1 MIRGTAAVLVAF
13 VLLAGCGSVAS
24 PGGDVTP
31 TRTITPVPVPQE
43 TPTPRGPAVL
53 APGLSAEGVFDA
65 TELADAHAATL
76 SATSFTA
83 VRVER
88 RHRADGS
95 LVSRYRSVVR
105 MSAAGDRFRY
115 GLNQTDVRD
124 GRVRNQ
130 SLARYADGSQVYV
143 ATTRSGETTYS
154 VLGDPGEPTDPST
167 VFRENATERVG
178 VVRLFGSLRLD
189 VVDRRTV
196 DGRTVYRVAVEN
208 GSQQFGTLRNVSL
221 NATIRED
228 GLVTAYRLSYEI
240 GSLRVAVAVDFR
252 DVGGTEVTPPSWLPA
267 ARNAT
272 GTATAT
278 PATVR
283 TSGATANGT
292 ARSTAWPTGRLTS

>member
-1 MIRGTAAVLVAF
+1 MRGTAVTLAALVLF
-13 VLLAGCGSVAS
+13 AGCGSVAS
-24 PGGDVTP
+24 PGEDATP

-53 APGLSAEGVFDA
+53 APGLSVEGVFDA

-83 VRVER
+83 VREER

-105 MSAAGDRFRY
+105 MSAADNRFRY
-115 GLNQTDVRD
+115 ALNQTDVRD
-124 GRVRNQ
+124 GRSRNQ
-130 SLARYADGSQVYV
+130 SLARYADGSRVYV
-143 ATTRSGETTYS
+143 ATTRGGETIYS
-154 VLGDPGEPTDPST
+154 VLGDPDEPTDPST
-167 VFRENATERVG
+167 VFRENATARVG

-196 DGRTVYRVAVEN
+196 DDRTVYRVTVEN
-208 GSQQFGTLRNVSL
+208 GSQRLGTLRNVSL

-240 GSLRVAVAVDFR
+240 GELRVAVAVDFR
-252 DVGGTEVTPPSWLPA
+252 DVGGTEVTPPAWLPA
-267 ARNAT
+267 ARDAT
-272 GTATAT
+272 GTTTAT

-283 TSGATANGT
+283 TGGATANGT
-292 ARSTAWPTGRLTS
+292 ARSTPWPTGKRTS

>member
-1 MIRGTAAVLVAF
+1 MVRGTAAVLAAL

-24 PGGDVTP
+24 PGGDGTP
-31 TRTITPVPVPQE
+31 TRTVTAVPVPQE

-53 APGLSAEGVFDA
+53 APGLSAEEVFDA

-83 VRVER
+83 VREER

-105 MSAAGDRFRY
+105 MSATGDRFRY

-130 SLARYADGSQVYV
+130 SLARYADGSRVYV
-143 ATTRSGETTYS
+143 STTRGGETTYS
-154 VLGDPGEPTDPST
+154 VLGGTEPTDPSA
-167 VFRENATERVG
+167 VFPENATARIG
-178 VVRLFGSLRLD
+178 LVRLFGSLRLD

-196 DGRTVYRVAVEN
+196 DDRTVYRVAVEN
-208 GSQQFGTLRNVSL
+208 GSQQLGTLRNVSL